1 MWASNRCG
9 MGVGVNAF
17 CGLNS
22 ISTPPFPTLRRR
34 VTMRHPSAGARR
46 EYGTPSSTRP
56 QPWVM
61 YGTVGAWPLSTS
73 KSNTYYPVPFGR
85 CEANPSPVNQI
96 CTQLSWSRSR
106 AMYSYRSSASPNED
120 TGVSRLLNFKFR
132 KEMTLI
138 PRMCQSTRS
147 PPQESTTIRR
157 SRDRMAGSF
166 LPNARP
172 LAHYAGDTLCRSCEM
187 MAQEAYK
194 RKAEGNPTLTM
205 AIMET
210 CSPWQR
216 SRTYEGAVTLAQRT
230 QIGHFYPSS
239 QACIRFFV
247 AQDISADIGLVRT
260 RSLPDLNVRSAGAH
274 PRRVTRIRKTRRR
287 RLSPDSLP
295 HARCHI
301 HRVGTGICQE
311 RQDEVIALHPHAAQD
326 HHRACRQL
334 DAHDD
339 PAGPGGMR
347 AEMEGKQ
354 FDLVLRENA
363 HAWLKHHDTKAT

>member
-9 MGVGVNAF
+9 IGVGVNAF

-96 CTQLSWSRSR
+96 CTQLSWSRSM

-132 KEMTLI
+132 KGMTLI
-138 PRMCQSTRS
+138 PRTCQSTRS

-172 LAHYAGDTLCRSCEM
+172 LAHYAGDTLCRELRDDGAGGIQ
-187 MAQEAYK
+187 AQSRGKVTVFVLNMIEPGAGL
-194 RKAEGNPTLTM
+194 ECCDTPEVPPSHNLT
-205 AIMET
+205 AFLPLRGVVRISSLIQT
-210 CSPWQR
+210 SAPSP
-216 SRTYEGAVTLAQRT
+216 
-230 QIGHFYPSS
+230 P
-239 QACIRFFV
+239 
-247 AQDISADIGLVRT
+247 
-260 RSLPDLNVRSAGAH
+260 
-274 PRRVTRIRKTRRR
+274 PR
-287 RLSPDSLP
+287 
-295 HARCHI
+295 
-301 HRVGTGICQE
+301 
-311 RQDEVIALHPHAAQD
+311 
-326 HHRACRQL
+326 
-334 DAHDD
+334 
-339 PAGPGGMR
+339 
-347 AEMEGKQ
+347 
-354 FDLVLRENA
+354 
-363 HAWLKHHDTKAT
+363 